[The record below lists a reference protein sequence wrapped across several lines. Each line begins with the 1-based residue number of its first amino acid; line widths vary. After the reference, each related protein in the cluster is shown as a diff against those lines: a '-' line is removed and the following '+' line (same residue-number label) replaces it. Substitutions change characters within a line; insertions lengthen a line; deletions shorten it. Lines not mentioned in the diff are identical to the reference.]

1 MTRTA
6 RQALGAIVACPLG
19 LTAITVIASF
29 SRIDASA
36 QTPATDRVPRIIDS
50 LNDCVQERFKEVDER
65 LGTARVTRPG
75 APHLF
80 TPERLREQT
89 VVEELERARMRVV
102 LYLAGREVLK
112 PKPDLSF
119 HPIYITDQYFSNPVR
134 RVAPHSIKKED
145 AIEWGVI
152 KGPIRV
158 TPVQRRKGA
167 FDRLP
172 NSIELWDETR
182 NALQAFSRSE
192 SYDFGHGDWKFAA
205 RPIRVSDTACL
216 NCHTLNGAT
225 LMSAGVRPDNAL
237 AIGDA
242 IGVLLYG
249 YRKLP

>member
-1 MTRTA
+1 MIRTA
-6 RQALGAIVACPLG
+6 SQALGAMVVCALG

-29 SRIDASA
+29 SPIDVSA
-36 QTPATDRVPRIIDS
+36 QTLAADRVPRIIDA

-89 VVEELERARMRVV
+89 IVEELERARMRVV

-119 HPIYITDQYFSNPVR
+119 HPIYITEQYFSNPAL
-134 RVAPHSIKKED
+134 RVAPRASKND
-145 AIEWGVI
+145 YAIEWGAI

-172 NSIELWDETR
+172 NSIELWNDTR
-182 NALQAFSRSE
+182 NAMQAFSRSE
-192 SYDFGHGDWKFAA
+192 SYDFRHGDWKFAA
-205 RPIRVSDTACL
+205 RPIRVTDTACL
-216 NCHTLNGAT
+216 NCHTPNGAT

-237 AIGDA
+237 AVGDA